1 MVRKYLGYAAMT
13 VFLLTMDWGAAAR
26 AQSRL
31 NDKDMAR
38 LMQNLSDDAQ
48 PFRQSFANALKKST
62 IRGTSRDKDA
72 RRLADTFARQ
82 AKQALETFKHKR
94 KAESEVTAM
103 VSTAGQIDAL
113 VYSLHVNPT
122 VTAQW
127 EKLRT
132 ELHQVAQGFGVPEAY
147 FQSQPGQ
154 SQSGAAMA
162 SAGEQ
167 TSCVVSVGTKRSAEL
182 VRECLQ
188 VSPATHPPCN
198 AQNACALIVD
208 EIRRGCGML
217 GRDAPGF
224 CAEYR

>member
-1 MVRKYLGYAAMT
+1 MLRKGVGYAAMT
-13 VFLLTMDWGAAAR
+13 LLLLSILSGATAG

-31 NDKDMAR
+31 NDKDLVR

-62 IRGTSRDKDA
+62 IRRTSQEKEA
-72 RRLADTFARQ
+72 HGLADTFDKQ

-94 KAESEVTAM
+94 EAESEVTAM
-103 VSTAGQIDAL
+103 VGTAGEIDAL
-113 VYSLHVNPT
+113 VYSLHLDPT

-132 ELHQVAQGFGVPEAY
+132 ELHQVAEAFGIAEPY
-147 FQSQPGQ
+147 FQSNPGPTIA
-154 SQSGAAMA
+154 GAG
-162 SAGEQ
+162 GE
-167 TSCVVSVGTKRSAEL
+167 TSCLVTVGTKRSAEL
-182 VRECLQ
+182 VKECVQ

-198 AQNACALIVD
+198 AQNACSLVVD
-208 EIRRGCGML
+208 EIKRGCGML
-217 GRDAPGF
+217 GQDAPGF